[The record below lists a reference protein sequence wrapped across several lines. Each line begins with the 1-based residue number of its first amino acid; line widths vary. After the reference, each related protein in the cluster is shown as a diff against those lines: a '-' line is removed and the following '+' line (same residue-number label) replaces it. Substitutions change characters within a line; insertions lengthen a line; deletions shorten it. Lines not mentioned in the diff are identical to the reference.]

1 MDGMDGGAEGRRSAL
16 QKQNRPR
23 IQTSLSGTV
32 RGGKEVEEG
41 RGLHANSISRQSSSS
56 RSFEVCPPTDRHTDS
71 LTRGERGHAR
81 AHSSVNSRQ
90 G

>member
-41 RGLHANSISRQSSSS
+41 RGVACKFYFAPVIII
-56 RSFEVCPPTDRHTDS
+56 
-71 LTRGERGHAR
+71 AII
-81 AHSSVNSRQ
+81 
-90 G
+90 